1 MSDPFK
7 NLGMSLSS
15 PAVNAAEVTP
25 DDSVD
30 LPVTTR
36 ALWVGSAGDLAIRTA
51 GGDVVTLAGVAGMVP
66 VRVDRVL
73 ATGTTAGA
81 VVALW

>member
-1 MSDPFK
+1 MSDPYK

-25 DDSVD
+25 DDSFD

-36 ALWVGSAGDLAIRTA
+36 ALWVGSAGDLVVRMA
-51 GGDVVTLAGVAGMVP
+51 GGDLVTLVGASGLLP
-66 VRVDRVL
+66 IRVDRVL
-73 ATGTTAGA
+73 ATGATAGS